1 MILVAIVCGLLVAE
15 RNEGLWTMIYATSGG
30 QSRLALRRV
39 GILLGA
45 SWIATVVLVG
55 MRILLCG
62 WVYHGLGEW
71 DRPLQSI
78 QMFYN
83 VPTPMTVGQFW
94 LVYMT
99 VKAFGAFWVGLVLWT
114 ILSAISN
121 LALALGA
128 SGLFL
133 GMEFACTAIP
143 SSSIFAAARYIN
155 VFSFIDF
162 KAVFTR
168 YLNITVFGQL
178 IAGCDLVLLL
188 LPTLCGA
195 FIVAVVL
202 VASKKHPVSVTAPL
216 LRWIDRV
223 IKRVDPLVAGGGEA
237 CKLLIKRKGI
247 VVLALLFLVVSQMEA
262 APRAYVAWDPFVQHF
277 QRQFQGPITQEKLD
291 EMTLL
296 LEEGGMDAYDQNGLR
311 IVLEDAMA
319 APEGA
324 WIVHSASYEAV
335 WNDNVENYQRDT
347 GAVAILFL
355 VLLLSP
361 IASQERQSS
370 MVALLNS
377 TCGGRERLMKK
388 IQLLVLGLK
397 VLVWVMVYGTE
408 LCLIIKEHGSFN
420 ALMAPAESLEL
431 LRTSGWSVPL
441 WVVLAL
447 FYLWRLLVLVA
458 VAEVCFCLSSHC
470 QKDRDAMLLCGGVVV
485 IPAAL
490 AAIGSAVG
498 EYFSFLLPL
507 GGAEILHII
516 FS

>member
-1 MILVAIVCGLLVAE
+1 MWG
-15 RNEGLWTMIYATSGG
+15 
-30 QSRLALRRV
+30 
-39 GILLGA
+39 
-45 SWIATVVLVG
+45 
-55 MRILLCG
+55 
-62 WVYHGLGEW
+62 
-71 DRPLQSI
+71 
-78 QMFYN
+78 
-83 VPTPMTVGQFW
+83 
-94 LVYMT
+94 
-99 VKAFGAFWVGLVLWT
+99 
-114 ILSAISN
+114 
-121 LALALGA
+121 
-128 SGLFL
+128 
-133 GMEFACTAIP
+133 
-143 SSSIFAAARYIN
+143 
-155 VFSFIDF
+155 
-162 KAVFTR
+162 
-168 YLNITVFGQL
+168 
-178 IAGCDLVLLL
+178 
-188 LPTLCGA
+188 
-195 FIVAVVL
+195 IVAVV
-202 VASKKHPVSVTAPL
+202 VIASKKHPVSVTAPL

-311 IVLEDAMA
+311 TVLEDAMA

-324 WIVHSASYEAV
+324 WIVHSATYEAV